1 MNIEN
6 FIESVYREI
15 NEFGINKEY
24 IELYAGVPHD
34 SLKEILSTL
43 HYNLIDSFRTMNQR
57 LPTNEYGA
65 HFWAEP
71 SRSLIKE
78 IEITLKLYNNLK
90 STEYAFDID
99 KYYYDLILKC
109 RGFLSNSGGSSLPPN
124 MPEIDLYYVIP
135 IFVSTKSVTTIN
147 QCSKLAYQ
155 CTQIGEGSYAIVS
168 KYKDDFYNRYFVV
181 KQAKK
186 NLSEKELVRFKR
198 EFEEMKSFSSP
209 YVVDVFRY
217 DENKNEYIMEYMDYT
232 LEKYIDKNNSRLCY
246 SERKNIV
253 RQILNAFDYIHYKKR
268 LHRDISPRNILIK
281 EYEHTLVVKIADFG
295 LIKTPESGLTTVNT
309 EFKGYF
315 NDPSL
320 VIEGFDK
327 YDMSHETYALTRIV
341 YYVMT
346 GKTTIDNDK
355 FANLKTF
362 IEKGLNPNREMRF
375 KNVAEM
381 MRAFHNI

>member
-1 MNIEN
+1 MP
-6 FIESVYREI
+6 
-15 NEFGINKEY
+15 GCWGMT
-24 IELYAGVPHD
+24 A
-34 SLKEILSTL
+34 
-43 HYNLIDSFRTMNQR
+43 
-57 LPTNEYGA
+57 
-65 HFWAEP
+65 
-71 SRSLIKE
+71 
-78 IEITLKLYNNLK
+78 
-90 STEYAFDID
+90 
-99 KYYYDLILKC
+99 
-109 RGFLSNSGGSSLPPN
+109 PP
-124 MPEIDLYYVIP
+124 
-135 IFVSTKSVTTIN
+135 
-147 QCSKLAYQ
+147 A
-155 CTQIGEGSYAIVS
+155 AIVIIRAILNQNLR
-168 KYKDDFYNRYFVV
+168 KPQKVPGLVLFAAMYMKGILFLMIFFV
-181 KQAKK
+181 
-186 NLSEKELVRFKR
+186 LSANTIRLISRKTKLDLF
-198 EFEEMKSFSSP
+198 FF
-209 YVVDVFRY
+209 
-217 DENKNEYIMEYMDYT
+217 MEYMDYT

-320 VIEGFDK
+320 VIDGFDK

-346 GKTTIDNDK
+346 GKTTIDNNK